1 MCYRDHT
8 PNKILPYV
16 TTTGIFIPYYIYHAS
31 FMAFITFVS
40 FIIIDIITWGSKV

>member
-16 TTTGIFIPYYIYHAS
+16 TTTGIFIPYYIYHAP
-31 FMAFITFVS
+31 FMTFITFIT
-40 FIIIDIITWGSKV
+40 FIITNIITQDPKV